1 MPWNLAL
8 LGAVSAK
15 PLQFIATGL
24 GSGYG
29 SAVTTIDGPTYV
41 QSYGTTYKLNK
52 NGNVVWGVQFS
63 GTGNKQ
69 GLGIDTSQN
78 VYIAGNSSF
87 VASLDADGNA
97 RWQRTIGT
105 GISWQSLA
113 VNSSA
118 NRIYICG
125 NNGSYGH
132 IACLNAS
139 DGSVVWGIRTS
150 TVVIEFVA
158 IECDVPGSNRI
169 SATGYISNGT
179 TFDSHLLELDLN
191 GNIIFQRRLSLGTS
205 NYVFSQSVARSSS
218 NNQVV
223 VSGFQLTPRVNFIT
237 QFNTSG
243 SAISSLRATSAGGYI
258 YSDYGTVGYDA
269 SNYLYLSMHSLS
281 DNYEPFNKGA
291 GYTRFLGSTPEKTV
305 NFNGLSGGLR
315 ISTSKADRTIAIMG
329 TQGIIKVLGDDSVP
343 VGTYGSYTVAE
354 DPEGYSYTTSTIS
367 VSTDGVSYTNSG
379 VVSNAS
385 SFSVVQSGGTS
396 TITYL
401 GQ

>member
-1 MPWNLAL
+1 MAHSMAL
-8 LGAVSAK
+8 LGAASAK

-24 GSGYG
+24 GAGYG

-69 GLGIDTSQN
+69 GFGIDTSQN

-87 VASLDADGNA
+87 VASLDANGNA

-113 VNSSA
+113 VDSA
-118 NRIYICG
+118 ANQIYVCG
-125 NNGSYGH
+125 TNGSYGH
-132 IACLNAS
+132 IAALNAS
-139 DGSVVWGIRTS
+139 NGSVVWGIRTS
-150 TVVIEFVA
+150 TVNIEFTG
-158 IECDVPGSNRI
+158 IESDVTGKV

-179 TFDSHLLELDLN
+179 TLDSHLIELN
-191 GNIIFQRRLSLGTS
+191 YIGNIIFQRRLSLGTS

-218 NNQVV
+218 TNQVV
-223 VSGFQLTPRVNFIT
+223 VSGFQLTPRVNFLI

-243 SAISSLRATSAGGYI
+243 SAISSLVATSTGGYLD
-258 YSDYGTVGYDA
+258 SAYGTVGYDA
-269 SNYLYLSMHSLS
+269 SNFLYLSMYSIY
-281 DNYEPFNKGA
+281 DNYIPYSKGA
-291 GYTRFLGSTPEKTV
+291 GYTRFLGSTPQKTV
-305 NFNGLSGGLR
+305 NFNDLAGGLR
-315 ISTSKADRTIAIMG
+315 ISTSKTDRTIAIMG
-329 TQGIIKVLGDDSVP
+329 TQGIIKVLGDDSIP
-343 VGTYGSYTVAE
+343 TGTYGSYNVAE
-354 DPEGYSYTTSTIS
+354 DTEGYGYSTSSIS
-367 VSTDGVSYTNSG
+367 VSTDGVSYMNSG
-379 VVSNAS
+379 IGSSAS

-396 TITYL
+396 TVTYL